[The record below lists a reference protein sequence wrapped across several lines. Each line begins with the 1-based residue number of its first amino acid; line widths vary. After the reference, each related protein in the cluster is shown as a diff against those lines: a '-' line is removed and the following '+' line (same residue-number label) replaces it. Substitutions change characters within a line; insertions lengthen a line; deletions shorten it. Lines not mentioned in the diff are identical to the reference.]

1 MEEAEKSTMWRIPA
15 SIKASMELL
24 LVEAQADPIL
34 CGQIGNSKGH
44 ISMAALL
51 RLCWSKGSTS
61 VKTEIRNRTPAPPAP
76 VDKPMDKPT
85 PKKKPAPKAKK
96 KRR

>member
-1 MEEAEKSTMWRIPA
+1 MEETEKSTMWRIPA

-61 VKTEIRNRTPAPPAP
+61 VKTEIRNRAP
-76 VDKPMDKPT
+76 VVEQVVKPT
-85 PKKKPAPKAKK
+85 PKPTPKRKPARKPVKRKAK
-96 KRR
+96 

>member
-1 MEEAEKSTMWRIPA
+1 MEEPEKSTMWRIPA
-15 SIKASMELL
+15 SIKVSMELL

-61 VKTEIRNRTPAPPAP
+61 VKTEIRNRAPSTPEPPP
-76 VDKPMDKPT
+76 PKKPT
-85 PKKKPAPKAKK
+85 TKAKK
-96 KRR
+96 KTGRGRK